1 MESHEPLKLIS
12 VIDNVERHAV
22 APTPVEWSEE
32 ERRNVVVFFT
42 LLDQWD
48 RQLSEKKGA
57 A

>member
-1 MESHEPLKLIS
+1 MESYEPPKLIS
-12 VIDNVERHAV
+12 VIEDV

-32 ERRNVVVFFT
+32 ERRNVVAFFT
-42 LLDQWD
+42 LLDLWD